1 MYLVGKV
8 LKPRGLKGEL
18 KVSIITSF
26 PEHFKELQTLFIQ
39 NGQQWESFQ
48 VEQVRFSDKFVYLR
62 FNGIQ
67 TVEQAALLRNKEL
80 YIEAEQL
87 QDLKEDEYYIHDLIG
102 LNVFNEQDQLLGK
115 ITNVENFGGNDV
127 YELESTQGDRHLI
140 PAIRDVVK
148 IVDLENKRMTI
159 HVMEGLLE

>member
-8 LKPRGLKGEL
+8 LKPRGLSGEL

-26 PEHFKELQTLFIQ
+26 PNHFKQLQTLFIQ
-39 NGQQWESFQ
+39 NERQWLPYHI
-48 VEQVRFSDKFVYLR
+48 EQVRFSDKFVYLR
-62 FNGIQ
+62 FAGIQ

-80 YIEAEQL
+80 YIRAEHL
-87 QDLKEDEYYIHDLIG
+87 QKLKEGEYYIHDLIG
-102 LNVFNEQDQLLGK
+102 LPVFNEENQLLGS
-115 ITNVENFGGNDV
+115 ITDVENFGGNDV
-127 YELESTQGDRHLI
+127 YELELTNGERHLI

-148 IVDLENKRMTI
+148 AIDIENKRMTI

>member
-8 LKPRGLKGEL
+8 LKPRGLSGEL

-39 NGQQWESFQ
+39 NKQQWLPYQ

-62 FNGIQ
+62 FAGIQ

-87 QDLKEDEYYIHDLIG
+87 QKLEEGEYYIHDLIG
-102 LNVFNEQDQLLGK
+102 LSVFDEQNRLLGA
-115 ITNVENFGGNDV
+115 ITNVEDFGGNDV
-127 YELESTQGDRHLI
+127 YELELTNGERHLI

-148 IVDLENKRMTI
+148 KIDIENKRMTI